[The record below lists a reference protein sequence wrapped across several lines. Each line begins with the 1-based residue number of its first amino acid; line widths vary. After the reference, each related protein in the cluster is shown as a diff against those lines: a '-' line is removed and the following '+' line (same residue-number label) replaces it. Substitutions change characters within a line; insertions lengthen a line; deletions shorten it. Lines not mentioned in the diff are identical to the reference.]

1 MGFRI
6 QDSGFRGAGLGVL
19 PVLLVLSYVV
29 PAAVAGLSESPAQLF
44 SEGNANYQ
52 KGDFAAAEQ
61 SYRELVDAGARS
73 SSVYYNLANACFKQ
87 KKLGEAIYYWEKTLQ
102 LVPRDQEAHD
112 NLELANLL
120 IVDRIETPPDPLPL
134 RLLDASVHW
143 LTIEQESWIVLA
155 LFTAVNVLLGLHFL
169 ARNSR
174 VAVSASV
181 AAGVLFLAFGSSL
194 AWKLYEEKYRQRGV
208 VVEQKVDIRSGPGPE
223 NIVVFTIHEGS
234 KVRIRGEASGWYQVS
249 LANGWT
255 GWLNRSSVRV
265 L

>member
-1 MGFRI
+1 MVFLSRMKM
-6 QDSGFRGAGLGVL
+6 SGVL
-19 PVLLVLSYVV
+19 TVVLILSLVE
-29 PAAVAGLSESPAQLF
+29 PAAIAGPSESPAQLF

-61 SYRELVDAGARS
+61 SYRKLVDAGARS
-73 SSVYYNLANACFKQ
+73 SALYYNLANACFKQ

-102 LVPRDQEAHD
+102 LVPRDQEVRD

-120 IVDRIETPPDPLPL
+120 IVDRIETPPDPFPL
-134 RLLDASVHW
+134 RMLHAGIHW

-155 LFTAVNVLLGLHFL
+155 LFMAANVLLGIRFL
-169 ARNSR
+169 VRNARAAF
-174 VAVSASV
+174 VALSGSL
-181 AAGVLFLAFGSSL
+181 AAGILFLAFGSSL

>member
-1 MGFRI
+1 MKI
-6 QDSGFRGAGLGVL
+6 VL
-19 PVLLVLSYVV
+19 CLFLLE
-29 PAAVAGLSESPAQLF
+29 PAAIAGLSDSPAQLF
-44 SEGNANYQ
+44 SEGNGNYQ

-61 SYRELVDAGARS
+61 SYRKLVDAGARS

-102 LVPRDQEAHD
+102 LFPRDQEARD

-120 IVDRIETPPDPLPL
+120 IVDRIETPPDPFPL

-143 LTIEQESWIVLA
+143 LTIEQESWIVLT
-155 LFTAVNVLLGLHFL
+155 LFTAVNVLMGLHFL
-169 ARNSR
+169 VRNSR
-174 VAVSASV
+174 AAFVALSASL

-194 AWKLYEEKYRQRGV
+194 AWKLYEQKYRQRGV